1 MCAGVCACVACLI
14 LVLYF
19 VLVYLYAANNLY
31 REAFVAGYAFL
42 CNHCPHDVDSVKLIP
57 VSLNYSAPLPPQ
69 QMRLC
74 STVIDHILS
83 AVGLGNTAITAARL
97 YRGCT
102 GAS

>member
-1 MCAGVCACVACLI
+1 MCAGVCACVAYMI

-19 VLVYLYAANNLY
+19 VLVYLYAANNFY
-31 REAFVAGYAFL
+31 REAFAAGYAFL
-42 CNHCPHDVDSVKLIP
+42 CNHYPHDVDLVKLIP
-57 VSLNYSAPLPPQ
+57 VSLNHSPPALPPQ

-83 AVGLGNTAITAARL
+83 VVGLGNTAITAARL

-102 GAS
+102 GA